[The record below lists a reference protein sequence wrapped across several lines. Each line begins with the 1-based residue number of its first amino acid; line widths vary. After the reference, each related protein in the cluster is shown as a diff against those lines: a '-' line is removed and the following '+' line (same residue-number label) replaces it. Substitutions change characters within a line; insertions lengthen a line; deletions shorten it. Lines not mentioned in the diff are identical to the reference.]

1 MKSLFNPVKGA
12 RLLKYPYGQVFQLF
26 GENVELYKKAIGI
39 NGHNGIDLVSKQGTP
54 ILASEGTVVDIWDS
68 PPGYGKHI
76 RTMTEPDS
84 NGNFLELVY
93 AHLES
98 MLVQKGDKVFDGQQ
112 IGTMGNTGFVI
123 SGGTPYWGNAPAGK
137 GVHLHFGVRDCTL
150 AQTENQVYNDILKI
164 TVGYPTYQNG
174 MFGYR
179 DPMALLEADTA
190 LVQYAS
196 GLILSLQKKI
206 QELLAKVGKIK

>member
-1 MKSLFNPVKGA
+1 MTKLYNPVKNA
-12 RLLKYPYGQVFQLF
+12 RLLRYPYGNVYQLF
-26 GENVELYKKAIGI
+26 GENVELYKKAINT
-39 NGHNGIDLVSKQGTP
+39 NGHNGIDIVATQGTP
-54 ILASEGTVVDIWDS
+54 ILASKGTVVDAWDS

-76 RTMTEPDS
+76 RIMTEPDG
-84 NGNFLELVY
+84 NGNFFELVY

-98 MLVQKGDKVFDGQQ
+98 ILVKKGDKVQDGQQ

-137 GVHLHFGVRDCTL
+137 GVHLHWGVRDCTL
-150 AQTENQVYNDILKI
+150 AQTENQVFNEVLKL
-164 TVGYPTYQNG
+164 TVGYPTYKNG

-179 DPMALLEADTA
+179 NPMVLLEADNA

-206 QELLAKVGKIK
+206 QELIVKVGYKK